1 MMMMH
6 TRPGCLIAVVGPSGA
21 GKDSLLNG
29 AREQLP
35 HVHFMRRIIT
45 RAHNAGGE
53 DHIELTKDAFT
64 AQITAGKMLFHWQA
78 HDLDYG
84 ISIDAASLV
93 RNGNSVVFN
102 GSRAALKAQC
112 AAWPDMKIIWVAAN
126 RETLAERLIARGR
139 EAPDIIQARLARST
153 VEAPENA
160 VIVNNDCRIKDGI
173 ARMTEAIKSIMDA
186 HERSANQ

>member
-1 MMMMH
+1 MMH

-35 HVHFMRRIIT
+35 QVHFMRRIIT
-45 RAHNAGGE
+45 RPHNAGGE

>member
-45 RAHNAGGE
+45 RPHNAGGE

-102 GSRAALKAQC
+102 GSRAALVSIEASKH
-112 AAWPDMKIIWVAAN
+112 
-126 RETLAERLIARGR
+126 LIA
-139 EAPDIIQARLARST
+139 IIISSIT
-153 VEAPENA
+153 SSIPT
-160 VIVNNDCRIKDGI
+160 IVFRNSEII
-173 ARMTEAIKSIMDA
+173 ASRVFP
-186 HERSANQ
+186 NF